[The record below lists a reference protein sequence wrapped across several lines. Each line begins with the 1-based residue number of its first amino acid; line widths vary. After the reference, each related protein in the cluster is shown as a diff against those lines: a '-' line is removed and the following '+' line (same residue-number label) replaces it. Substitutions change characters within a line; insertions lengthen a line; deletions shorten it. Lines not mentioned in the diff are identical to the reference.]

1 MDRPVPKAPAPWKFP
16 APTARSPPR
25 RSAGGGGVFWIAPL
39 LILLATLA
47 VAALAGERLR
57 GDRIAAIFPP
67 WWPAD
72 RVLAAAL
79 AVAPVSGVGR
89 FSFIVAA
96 SGPASETAARLIGA
110 GALLTLDG
118 SRFHFCLT
126 P

>member
-1 MDRPVPKAPAPWKFP
+1 MSVSRPDVSPVAPSKRGWP
-16 APTARSPPR
+16 AAL
-25 RSAGGGGVFWIAPL
+25 VWLAPL
-39 LILLATLA
+39 LILFATLA
-47 VAALAGERLR
+47 VAALSGERLR
-57 GDRIAAIFPP
+57 GDRIAAVFPP
-67 WWPAD
+67 WWSGD

-96 SGPASETAARLIGA
+96 SGPASETAARLVSA

-118 SRFHFCLT
+118 SRFRFCLA